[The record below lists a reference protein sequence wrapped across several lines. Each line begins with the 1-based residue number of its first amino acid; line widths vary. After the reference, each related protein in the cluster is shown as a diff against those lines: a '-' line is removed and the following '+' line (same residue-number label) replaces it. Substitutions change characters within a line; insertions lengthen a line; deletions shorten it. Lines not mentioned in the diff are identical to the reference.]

1 MTVPQPAR
9 IRIENMPCVFPHAA
23 GLDIGSAE
31 IVAALPP
38 DCDVTPVRTFTTFTA
53 DLHRL
58 VDWLL
63 DHRIDTV
70 AMESTEGRHPGLSG
84 QCAPLQN
91 RAWSQIGLQR
101 CAVVAKAAYARPVA
115 RLLQT

>member
-1 MTVPQPAR
+1 MTVPKPTR

-38 DCDVTPVRTFTTFTA
+38 DCDVTVVRTFTTFTA

-58 VDWLL
+58 VSWLL
-63 DHRIDTV
+63 EHQIDTV
-70 AMESTEGRHPGLSG
+70 AMESTGVYWIPIYEL
-84 QCAPLQN
+84 LE
-91 RAWSQIGLQR
+91 
-101 CAVVAKAAYARPVA
+101 AAGIRV
-115 RLLQT
+115 